1 MLDPRSS
8 MSGYGR
14 FSHLRLRQCQR
25 LTQRYHSGA
34 IVERESGGILYTCV
48 CVTIDVDER
57 CELGFIVTTEEQQE
71 QQTKRKRKCSMKP
84 RKQSDVGVSKCH
96 YYKINLNEAVVLSQC
111 QIHYG

>member
-1 MLDPRSS
+1 MLTIFQRRGLHFKIILDNISKRENMLDPSSS

-71 QQTKRKRKCSMKP
+71 QQTKQP
-84 RKQSDVGVSKCH
+84 
-96 YYKINLNEAVVLSQC
+96 LN
-111 QIHYG
+111 

>member
-1 MLDPRSS
+1 MLTIFQKRGLHFKIILDNISKRENMLDPRSS

-14 FSHLRLRQCQR
+14 FLHLRLRQCQR
-25 LTQRYHSGA
+25 LTQRLHSGA

-71 QQTKRKRKCSMKP
+71 QRTKQP
-84 RKQSDVGVSKCH
+84 
-96 YYKINLNEAVVLSQC
+96 LNS
-111 QIHYG
+111 